1 MHEQLNDGL
10 TLFGQFGS
18 RKYLNAAERARFIES
33 TQRFPAKL
41 RLICLTLGCSGARI
55 SEVLAITPHSLTS
68 TAGLSVSAPSSAE
81 SVTAFAKYRCRRR
94 FSRTLTLNLWSGTH
108 SVIRALASESNVEM
122 EPHDRM
128 AAG

>member
-18 RKYLNAAERARFIES
+18 RKYLNAAERARFIKS

-55 SEVLAITPHSLTS
+55 SEVLAITPHSLDFDSGT
-68 TAGLSVSAPSSAE
+68 V
-81 SVTAFAKYRCRRR
+81 CI
-94 FSRTLTLNLWSGTH
+94 RTLKRRKRNSIRQVPLPPALLADLDAKFVVRDAQRDPGT
-108 SVIRALASESNVEM
+108 RE
-122 EPHDRM
+122 RK
-128 AAG
+128 